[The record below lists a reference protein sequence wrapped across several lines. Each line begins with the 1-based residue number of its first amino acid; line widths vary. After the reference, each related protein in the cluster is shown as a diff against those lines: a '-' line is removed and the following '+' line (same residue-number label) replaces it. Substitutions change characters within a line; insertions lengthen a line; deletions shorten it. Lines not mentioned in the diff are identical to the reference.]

1 MCALTNL
8 LLFRTLLGGIY
19 FEALGVIYHSIFI
32 YITYYLW
39 FNGDNFLYIIIGT
52 LSMAHIF
59 HVVVL
64 DLAFRMLL
72 ARPLIHDH
80 WCVPSSHQCIKVTQ
94 MKGNQLLV
102 QELKNPFMLEGAHF
116 WEARLFM
123 TKNVLKMA
131 CKEQVTHSFHVVVD
145 FPTGIWAMKI
155 FFPNAKTFKNF

>member
-1 MCALTNL
+1 
-8 LLFRTLLGGIY
+8 
-19 FEALGVIYHSIFI
+19 
-32 YITYYLW
+32 
-39 FNGDNFLYIIIGT
+39 
-52 LSMAHIF
+52 MAHIF

-116 WEARLFM
+116 
-123 TKNVLKMA
+123 
-131 CKEQVTHSFHVVVD
+131 
-145 FPTGIWAMKI
+145 
-155 FFPNAKTFKNF
+155 